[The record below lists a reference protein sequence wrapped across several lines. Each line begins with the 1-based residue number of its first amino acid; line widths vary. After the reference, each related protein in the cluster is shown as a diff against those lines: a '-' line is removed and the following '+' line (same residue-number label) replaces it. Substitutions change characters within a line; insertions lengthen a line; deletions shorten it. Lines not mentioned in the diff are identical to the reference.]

1 MGLAVLPGRLDKEL
15 SLISQILTGAK
26 AGEDFSQGER
36 EALEKHAP
44 WITDMQSRYGQVSTA
59 QEADAILKK
68 EVGEIFSQ
76 VLECSGVFKNTE
88 EGYEAFARFMA
99 SLGCVRRP

>member
-15 SLISQILTGAK
+15 SLISRLLTGAK
-26 AGEDFSQGER
+26 AWEDFSQGEQ
-36 EALEKHAP
+36 EALEKHVP
-44 WITDMQSRYGQVSTA
+44 WITDMQSRYGQVSTEE
-59 QEADAILKK
+59 EADAILKR

-99 SLGCVRRP
+99 SLGCIRQS